1 MIQTHIAAQ
10 QKMQFQPS
18 LLGDLDAPRITLLGS
33 LDDDQGTS
41 WGDSRSGFICQ
52 ISSLDDDQ
60 GTSGLKL
67 EAQSPKPFLAIIYT
81 GI

>member
-1 MIQTHIAAQ
+1 MNQTQIATQ
-10 QKMQFQPS
+10 RKVQFQSAMLGS
-18 LLGDLDAPRITLLGS
+18 LEAPKITLLG
-33 LDDDQGTS
+33 
-41 WGDSRSGFICQ
+41 
-52 ISSLDDDQ
+52 SLDDDQ

>member
-1 MIQTHIAAQ
+1 MMTQTQIATQ
-10 QKMQFQPS
+10 PKMQIQLS
-18 LLGDLDAPRITLLGS
+18 MVGSLDAPKITLLG
-33 LDDDQGTS
+33 
-41 WGDSRSGFICQ
+41 
-52 ISSLDDDQ
+52 SLDDDQ